1 MAALSVLAHAGCS
14 RIDRSILRQ
23 TVNIADELDQS
34 ASNGDLRMRRRFGG
48 TPMLTLRFV
57 EWQKSSA
64 VRRRILPRGFSSAG
78 RFFTFFSGVLYIF
91 SPHAGKVR
99 APIVSRLTSEGN
111 VWLAL
116 AVPRI

>member
-78 RFFTFFSGVLYIF
+78 RSSPFFQRRFVYFL
-91 SPHAGKVR
+91 SPHGESACLDSVE
-99 APIVSRLTSEGN
+99 AN
-111 VWLAL
+111 
-116 AVPRI
+116 